1 MNVLFT
7 YFCRITKYLKKMK
20 KIVTALSVVTLLFIS
35 TSCKNDKATT
45 KINTDKVEIASN
57 RDESQKKVPVMSF
70 EKSEHDF
77 GTIES
82 GTPQET
88 IFKFTNTGDAPLIIT
103 DASSSCGCT
112 VPDPPKEP
120 IAPGDT
126 GEMVVK
132 FNGSGQNQVTKT
144 ITVTANT
151 EKGKELLRIKA
162 FVNPKG
168 KTAAIAGPV
177 KG

>member
-1 MNVLFT
+1 
-7 YFCRITKYLKKMK
+7 MK
-20 KIVTALSVVTLLFIS
+20 KVLLTLSVFSVLAFV
-35 TSCKNDKATT
+35 SCKENASS
-45 KINTDKVEIASN
+45 KIKSDNVAQAAE
-57 RDESQKKVPVMSF
+57 RDEAGKQIPVMTF
-70 EKSEHDF
+70 EKEEHDF
-77 GTIES
+77 GTIEQ

-88 IFKFTNTGDAPLIIT
+88 VFKFTNTGNAPLIIT
-103 DASSSCGCT
+103 NATSSCGCT

-126 GEMVVK
+126 GELVVK

-151 EKGKELLRIKA
+151 EKGSELLRIKA

-168 KTAAIAGPV
+168 AAPVGPTA
-177 KG
+177 K